1 MSKFVS
7 IAAMKK
13 ELQKNGSKWTK
24 RANKVME
31 ASLKLKAEDKS

>member
-1 MSKFVS
+1 MKL
-7 IAAMKK
+7 IEGMKLKK